1 MLRIGFASDEVAATR
16 ATMPDETNEH
26 ALRAKRVE
34 ALAAS
39 RPSVA
44 ERLAAVRRSREAS
57 LTRVRSLGGRL
68 RPSGG
73 LGKELQERPLRALGL
88 LGILALLLVRWFGS
102 RRGGSQRRGGGAGS
116 AFVSGIVAA
125 AAQRGGRAVIDALID
140 GRPAVDGTP
149 AGDDD
154 ARGRVAKR

>member
-1 MLRIGFASDEVAATR
+1 
-16 ATMPDETNEH
+16 MPDETTERDQ
-26 ALRAKRVE
+26 RAKRVDV
-34 ALAAS
+34 LAAS
-39 RPSVA
+39 RPAVA
-44 ERLAAVRRSREAS
+44 ERLGAVRQSRETS
-57 LTRVRSLGGRL
+57 LLRLRSIGGRL

-73 LGKELQERPLRALGL
+73 LGQELRDRPLRALGL

-102 RRGGSQRRGGGAGS
+102 RSGGSGGSASRGGGAGS
-116 AFVSGIVAA
+116 AFVSGVVAA

-149 AGDDD
+149 VGDDD

>member
-1 MLRIGFASDEVAATR
+1 
-16 ATMPDETNEH
+16 MPEE
-26 ALRAKRVE
+26 LSEREMRSKRVV

-39 RPSVA
+39 RPAVA
-44 ERLAAVRRSREAS
+44 ERLATVRRSREAS
-57 LTRVRSLGGRL
+57 LQRVRSIGSRL

-73 LGKELQERPLRALGL
+73 LGQELRDRPLRALGL

-102 RRGGSQRRGGGAGS
+102 RSEGSKRPGGGAGS

-125 AAQRGGRAVIDALID
+125 AAQRGGRAVLDAVID

-149 AGDDD
+149 VGNDD

>member
-1 MLRIGFASDEVAATR
+1 
-16 ATMPDETNEH
+16 MPDATERDQ
-26 ALRAKRVE
+26 RAARVE
-34 ALAAS
+34 LLAAS
-39 RPSVA
+39 RPAVA
-44 ERLAAVRRSREAS
+44 ERLLTVRRSREES
-57 LTRVRSLGGRL
+57 LQRIRAVGGRL

-73 LGKELQERPLRALGL
+73 LGQELRDRPLRALGL

-102 RRGGSQRRGGGAGS
+102 RKGDSANRGGGAGS

-140 GRPAVDGTP
+140 GRPLVDGTP
-149 AGDDD
+149 IGDDD

>member
-1 MLRIGFASDEVAATR
+1 
-16 ATMPDETNEH
+16 MPDETNERDQ
-26 ALRAKRVE
+26 RAKRVE

-39 RPSVA
+39 RPAVA
-44 ERLAAVRRSREAS
+44 ERLSVVRHSRDAS
-57 LTRVRSLGGRL
+57 LMRARAIGGRL

-73 LGKELQERPLRALGL
+73 LGQELRDRPLRALGL
-88 LGILALLLVRWFGS
+88 LAILALLLVRWFGS
-102 RRGGSQRRGGGAGS
+102 RSGGSKRPGGGAGS
-116 AFVSGIVAA
+116 AFVSGVVAA

-149 AGDDD
+149 TGDDD

>member
-1 MLRIGFASDEVAATR
+1 MA
-16 ATMPDETNEH
+16 DETTEREQ
-26 ALRAKRVE
+26 RAKRVE

-39 RPSVA
+39 RPAVA
-44 ERLAAVRRSREAS
+44 ERLATVRLSREAS
-57 LTRVRSLGGRL
+57 LVRVRAIGGRL

-73 LGKELQERPLRALGL
+73 LAQELRDRPLRALGL

-102 RRGGSQRRGGGAGS
+102 RSGGSGSSASRGGGAGS

-149 AGDDD
+149 VGDDD

>member
-1 MLRIGFASDEVAATR
+1 
-16 ATMPDETNEH
+16 MPDQTNERD
-26 ALRAKRVE
+26 LRAERVE
-34 ALAAS
+34 LLAAS
-39 RPSVA
+39 RPAVADRLSV
-44 ERLAAVRRSREAS
+44 VRHSREAS
-57 LTRVRSLGGRL
+57 LVRVRAIGGRL

-73 LGKELQERPLRALGL
+73 LAKELRDRPLRALGL

-102 RRGGSQRRGGGAGS
+102 RSGGSASRGGGAGS
-116 AFVSGIVAA
+116 AFVSGVVAA

-149 AGDDD
+149 VGDDD

>member
-1 MLRIGFASDEVAATR
+1 MTGV
-16 ATMPDETNEH
+16 TMPDQTNERDQ
-26 ALRAKRVE
+26 RAKRVE
-34 ALAAS
+34 VLAAS
-39 RPSVA
+39 RPAVA
-44 ERLAAVRRSREAS
+44 ARLSAVRQSRETS
-57 LTRVRSLGGRL
+57 LLRMRSIGGRL

-73 LGKELQERPLRALGL
+73 LAQELRDRPLRALGL

-102 RRGGSQRRGGGAGS
+102 RSGESKRPGGGAGS
-116 AFVSGIVAA
+116 AFVSGVVAA

-149 AGDDD
+149 VGDDD

>member
-1 MLRIGFASDEVAATR
+1 M
-16 ATMPDETNEH
+16 
-26 ALRAKRVE
+26 
-34 ALAAS
+34 
-39 RPSVA
+39 
-44 ERLAAVRRSREAS
+44 
-57 LTRVRSLGGRL
+57 RVRAIGGRL

-73 LGKELQERPLRALGL
+73 LAKELRDRPLRALGL

-102 RRGGSQRRGGGAGS
+102 RSGGSASRGGGAGS

-149 AGDDD
+149 VGDDD

>member
-1 MLRIGFASDEVAATR
+1 
-16 ATMPDETNEH
+16 MPDQTNERDQ
-26 ALRAKRVE
+26 RAKRVE
-34 ALAAS
+34 VLAAS
-39 RPSVA
+39 RPAVA
-44 ERLAAVRRSREAS
+44 ARLSAVRQSRETS
-57 LTRVRSLGGRL
+57 LLRMRSIGGRL

-73 LGKELQERPLRALGL
+73 LAQELRDRPLRALGL

-102 RRGGSQRRGGGAGS
+102 RSGSSGGSASRGGGAGS
-116 AFVSGIVAA
+116 AFVSGVVAA

-149 AGDDD
+149 VGDDD

>member
-1 MLRIGFASDEVAATR
+1 M
-16 ATMPDETNEH
+16 MPDETTAH
-26 ALRAKRVE
+26 AQRAKRVE
-34 ALAAS
+34 ALAAR
-39 RPSVA
+39 RPGVA
-44 ERLAAVRRSREAS
+44 EQLAVVRRSREAS
-57 LTRVRSLGGRL
+57 LVRVRAIGGRL

-73 LGKELQERPLRALGL
+73 LAQELRERPLRAIGL

-102 RRGGSQRRGGGAGS
+102 RSGAATRPGGGAGS

-140 GRPAVDGTP
+140 GRTAVDGTH

>member
-1 MLRIGFASDEVAATR
+1 ML
-16 ATMPDETNEH
+16 DETNERD
-26 ALRAKRVE
+26 LRAKRVE

-39 RPSVA
+39 RPEVA
-44 ERLAAVRRSREAS
+44 TRLAAVRESREAS
-57 LTRVRSLGGRL
+57 LVRVRAIGGRL

-73 LGKELQERPLRALGL
+73 LGQELRDRPLRALGL

-102 RRGGSQRRGGGAGS
+102 RSGGSSNRGGGAGS
-116 AFVSGIVAA
+116 AFVSGVVAA

>member
-1 MLRIGFASDEVAATR
+1 
-16 ATMPDETNEH
+16 MPDETTE
-26 ALRAKRVE
+26 LDERAKRVE

-39 RPSVA
+39 RPEVA
-44 ERLAAVRRSREAS
+44 TRLAAVRKSREAS
-57 LTRVRSLGGRL
+57 LDRVRAIGGRL

-73 LGKELQERPLRALGL
+73 LGQELRDRPLRALGL
-88 LGILALLLVRWFGS
+88 LGILALLLVRWFGARS
-102 RRGGSQRRGGGAGS
+102 DGSARRGGGAGS
-116 AFVSGIVAA
+116 AFVSGVVAA

>member
-1 MLRIGFASDEVAATR
+1 
-16 ATMPDETNEH
+16 MPDETTERDQ
-26 ALRAKRVE
+26 RAKRVE

-39 RPSVA
+39 RPAVA
-44 ERLAAVRRSREAS
+44 ERLSAVRQSRETS
-57 LTRVRSLGGRL
+57 LLRLRSIGGRL

-73 LGKELQERPLRALGL
+73 LAQELRDRPLRALGL

-102 RRGGSQRRGGGAGS
+102 RSGSSGGSASRGGGAGS
-116 AFVSGIVAA
+116 AFVSGVVAA

-149 AGDDD
+149 VGDDD

>member
-1 MLRIGFASDEVAATR
+1 
-16 ATMPDETNEH
+16 MPDETRERDQ
-26 ALRAKRVE
+26 RAKRVE
-34 ALAAS
+34 ILAAG
-39 RPSVA
+39 RPAVA
-44 ERLAAVRRSREAS
+44 ERLSVVRRSRETS
-57 LTRVRSLGGRL
+57 LLRLRSIGGRL

-73 LGKELQERPLRALGL
+73 LAQELRDRPLRALGL

-102 RRGGSQRRGGGAGS
+102 RSGSSGSSGGSGGSGSSASRGGGAGS
-116 AFVSGIVAA
+116 AFVSGVVAA

-149 AGDDD
+149 VGDDD

>member
-1 MLRIGFASDEVAATR
+1 
-16 ATMPDETNEH
+16 MPEELSERDM
-26 ALRAKRVE
+26 RAKRVE

-39 RPSVA
+39 RPAVA
-44 ERLAAVRRSREAS
+44 ERLATVRRSREAS
-57 LTRVRSLGGRL
+57 LQRVRSIGGRL

-73 LGKELQERPLRALGL
+73 LGQQLRDRPLRALGL

-102 RRGGSQRRGGGAGS
+102 SSDRSKRPGGGAGS
-116 AFVSGIVAA
+116 AFVSGIVSA

-149 AGDDD
+149 VGNDD

>member
-1 MLRIGFASDEVAATR
+1 
-16 ATMPDETNEH
+16 MPDQTNERDQ
-26 ALRAKRVE
+26 RAKRVE
-34 ALAAS
+34 VLAAS
-39 RPSVA
+39 RPAVA
-44 ERLAAVRRSREAS
+44 ARLSAVRQSRETS
-57 LTRVRSLGGRL
+57 LLRVRSIGGRL

-73 LGKELQERPLRALGL
+73 LAQELRDRPLRALGL

-102 RRGGSQRRGGGAGS
+102 RSGSSGGSASRGGGAGS
-116 AFVSGIVAA
+116 AFVSGVVAA

-149 AGDDD
+149 VGDDD

>member
-1 MLRIGFASDEVAATR
+1 
-16 ATMPDETNEH
+16 MPDQTNERDQ
-26 ALRAKRVE
+26 RAKRVE
-34 ALAAS
+34 VLAAS
-39 RPSVA
+39 RPAVA
-44 ERLAAVRRSREAS
+44 ARLSAVRQSRETS
-57 LTRVRSLGGRL
+57 LLRVRSIGGRL

-73 LGKELQERPLRALGL
+73 LAQELRDRPLRALGL

-102 RRGGSQRRGGGAGS
+102 RSGSSGDSASRGGGAGS
-116 AFVSGIVAA
+116 AFVSGVVAA

-149 AGDDD
+149 VGDDD